1 MIDEKPSKF
10 IFVQRDRSAASAG
23 GDSTRG
29 HRGQWARQGR
39 ELHIIWDSG
48 EYSILSE
55 TERGYTY
62 KIVDS
67 GEVIE
72 EDATPAVSAIRTSD
86 SQVPSAW
93 LESYLA
99 EREVTSAASHSP
111 AARVL
116 GHFTVGIGLS
126 AAVRPFLN
134 ALASSALAGSPH
146 QLIAH
151 WMASGVRVV
160 RIFSC
165 VG

>member
-1 MIDEKPSKF
+1 MKSRVNLFSCSVTVRPRAQEAIAPVD
-10 IFVQRDRSAASAG
+10 IAAS
-23 GDSTRG
+23 T
-29 HRGQWARQGR
+29 RQGR

-72 EDATPAVSAIRTSD
+72 DATPAVSAIRTSD

-99 EREVTSAASHSP
+99 EREVTSGGIAFTSRKS
-111 AARVL
+111 ARAFYR
-116 GHFTVGIGLS
+116 GNWIIRRSETV
-126 AAVRPFLN
+126 LN

-151 WMASGVRVV
+151 
-160 RIFSC
+160 
-165 VG
+165 